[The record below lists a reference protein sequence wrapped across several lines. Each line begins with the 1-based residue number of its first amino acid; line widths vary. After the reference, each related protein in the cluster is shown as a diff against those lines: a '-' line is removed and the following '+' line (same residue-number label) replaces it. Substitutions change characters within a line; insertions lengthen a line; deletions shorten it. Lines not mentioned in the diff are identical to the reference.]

1 MASPSS
7 IIQVGLSKLR
17 SYELGEKTYQYALL
31 IRFHRPIGTLLLLWP
46 TLVALWIA
54 SGGFPEPGL
63 LVIFVLGTF
72 LMRSAGC
79 AINDVADRNIDPHV
93 SRTKNRPLAQGKIQT
108 REAIIVAATLAL
120 FAFSLVL
127 FLNTITVMLS
137 LVGVLLAA
145 IYPFAK
151 RYTYFPQVLL
161 GAAFAWGVPMA
172 FAAVTGS
179 TPKVCWL
186 IYIAAV
192 LWPLAYDTIYAMVDR
207 EDDIKIGVK
216 STAILFG
223 DADIVIIG
231 CLQILVIASYILVGQ
246 QLEFGIFYYLG
257 LLVAASLA
265 AHQLYQIRHRDPAAC
280 LTAFLQNNWLG
291 LAIFTGVA
299 ADFAFT

>member
-1 MASPSS
+1 MASLFSMT
-7 IIQVGLSKLR
+7 QAVLATLR
-17 SYELGEKTYQYALL
+17 SHSLGEKAYQYALL

-46 TLVALWIA
+46 TLIALWIA
-54 SGGFPEPGL
+54 SNGFPAPGI

>member
-7 IIQVGLSKLR
+7 MIQVGLSKLR

-54 SGGFPEPGL
+54 SDGFPEPGL

-108 REAIIVAATLAL
+108 REAVIVATTLAL
-120 FAFSLVL
+120 FAFGLVL
-127 FLNTITVMLS
+127 FLNTITVLLS
-137 LVGVLLAA
+137 LVGVLLAT

-151 RYTYFPQVLL
+151 RYTYFPQVFL
-161 GAAFAWGVPMA
+161 GGAYAWGVPMA

-179 TPKVCWL
+179 TPKICWL
-186 IYIAAV
+186 LYIAAV
-192 LWPLAYDTIYAMVDR
+192 LWPLAYDTIYAMIDR

-223 DADIVIIG
+223 EADIAIIG
-231 CLQILVIASYILVGQ
+231 ALQALVLATYFLIGQ

-257 LLVAASLA
+257 LLVATSLA
-265 AHQLYQIRHRDPAAC
+265 AYQLYEIRHREPTQCMA
-280 LTAFLQNNWLG
+280 AFLQNNWLG
-291 LAIFTGVA
+291 LAIFAGVA
-299 ADFAFT
+299 TNFAFT